1 MSGHEVVQRGTRTA
15 MSRRGWAL
23 FLAMS
28 VIWGIPYLL
37 IKVSVEEISP
47 VVVVAG
53 RCVLGAAL
61 LLPWMIARGQLRPA
75 LRHWK
80 ALLLFA
86 VLEMTAPWLLLS
98 YAETQ
103 LSSSLTGLLVA
114 TTPFVA
120 ALAGRVVGDED
131 RLTAVRLLGMA
142 LGVVGIVAL
151 LGLDVSGTHVL
162 PLVAVALTV
171 VGYAT
176 GPMVVSRA
184 LPEVPGVAASA
195 LALTVTGIVYAPFAV
210 PQLGGAVHAPARAV
224 LAVAALGVVCTAL
237 ALAVFFLLIREVG
250 PQRALII
257 TFVNPAV
264 AVVLGV
270 LLLGE
275 PFTLGIALGLPLVL
289 AGCVLATRHSTP
301 RRAPDPVPEA
311 PVP

>member
-1 MSGHEVVQRGTRTA
+1 MRNERVVPGGQNGA
-15 MSRRGWAL
+15 VSRRGWVL
-23 FLAMS
+23 FLSMS
-28 VIWGIPYLL
+28 VIWGVPYLL
-37 IKVSVEEISP
+37 IKVAVEDLSP
-47 VVVVAG
+47 VLVVFG
-53 RCVLGAAL
+53 RCVVGAVL
-61 LLPWMIARGQLRPA
+61 LLPWAAAKGWLRPA

-86 VLEMTAPWLLLS
+86 ALEMTVPWLLLS
-98 YAETQ
+98 YAEIS

-120 ALAGRVVGDED
+120 ALAGRLAGDED
-131 RLTAVRLLGMA
+131 RLSAVRLAGMA

-151 LGLDVSGTHVL
+151 LGLDVSGAQLL
-162 PLVAVALTV
+162 PIVAVAVVV

-176 GPMVVSRA
+176 GPMVVTRA
-184 LPEVPGVAASA
+184 LPEVPGAAASA
-195 LALTVTGIVYAPFAV
+195 LALTVTGVVYAPFAI
-210 PQLGGAVHAPARAV
+210 PGLDEAVRAPAPAL
-224 LAVAALGVVCTAL
+224 LAVAGLGVVCTAL

-250 PQRALII
+250 PQRALVI

-264 AVVLGV
+264 AVLLGV

-289 AGCVLATRHSTP
+289 VGCVLATRRSAP
-301 RRAPDPVPEA
+301 RPADAVEA